1 MSSSPIKM
9 PVELKQQCEQV
20 LSHMQL
26 AAACGDAEGAARQAQ
41 KLIDLARNMR
51 DKFLPE
57 GHPRC
62 DQCAEPLNTH
72 EAHSGEHCRKCSL
85 LMSMGAQ
92 MASFRARAEA
102 AQQSPA
108 KREEA
113 PPAKRE
119 EAPPT
124 KREEAPPA
132 KREKAPP
139 VKRAKQPPVKPVEHP
154 RTEPAPPRAVAKPS
168 KSRKQSAQKTQ
179 PHREPVQQ
187 LLLDTAMAR

>member
-1 MSSSPIKM
+1 M

-41 KLIDLARNMR
+41 KLIDLARSMR
-51 DKFLPE
+51 DKFLPD

-72 EAHSGEHCRKCSL
+72 EAHAGEHCRKCSL

-102 AQQSPA
+102 AQRSPVKA
-108 KREEA
+108 EEPALVKREEHPQPKRQEA
-113 PPAKRE
+113 PPAKRG
-119 EAPPT
+119 
-124 KREEAPPA
+124 EAPPA

-139 VKRAKQPPVKPVEHP
+139 VKRAEQPPVMSAEPA
-154 RTEPAPPRAVAKPS
+154 TEPTPPRAAVTPS
-168 KSRKQSAQKTQ
+168 KSRKQTVQKAQ